1 MKTTKLASGLLIPD
15 VVASRPQKTT
25 IPERVYGRIEVKR
38 ADDRAEVAKAL
49 GELARKFYG
58 SFYRQSLDKPET
70 ADRQYE
76 AVMRLAEE
84 LLGQGVAFEMPC

>member
-1 MKTTKLASGLLIPD
+1 MKTTKLASGLIVPD
-15 VVASRPQKTT
+15 ASPSRPQKTT
-25 IPERVYGRIEVKR
+25 IPERVYGRVEVKGSS
-38 ADDRAEVAKAL
+38 DRAEVAKAL
-49 GELARKFYG
+49 SGLARKFYG

-84 LLGQGVAFEMPC
+84 LLGQGIEFEMPC